1 MASKFAVNYG
11 IPNEFPE
18 VLKAFTR
25 EVLRVQPP
33 NINEFAVKYFERKAQ
48 GAAETPGVGG
58 FGGQAPMDAEDV
70 ETIVRDLFKRY
81 DGDNNGYLDPREFKM
96 LMQDLQGRMGFPSD
110 EIYRFLA
117 EADQNADGMVEYE
130 EFIPLALQIVQSIY
144 AKKNVASLIDDVEN
158 EASALVHGMSREEL
172 TACIGTMFEEIDVDN
187 TGLLSRANFVQALQS
202 MELGLTRRELNAVMF
217 QVDEDQDGSI
227 SYREFAKF
235 AFDLLQK
242 LTALRLLEHEMES
255 DKFAQYLADLFKSR
269 DTNLTGMLAIDDI
282 VELLHVASLGLSR
295 LQIYTIMSEANPED
309 GMVRY
314 VEFIPRVTGIIRSM
328 LSFQR
333 QFEPVDDDQE
343 TIRSLESALSSLPV
357 PCPLQQFTRCLESLG
372 LAAREV
378 NALVNAAQ
386 KEGSTGTLD
395 PTAVVGQAWK
405 IVKTVRLHQ
414 HMF

>member
-48 GAAETPGVGG
+48 GAADHPTVGGVGG
-58 FGGQAPMDAEDV
+58 EAPMDADDV

-81 DGDNNGYLDPREFKM
+81 DGDNNGYLDPREFKL

-144 AKKNVASLIDDVEN
+144 AKKNVATMIDNVEN
-158 EASALVHGMSREEL
+158 EASNLVHGMSREEL

-187 TGLLSRANFVQALQS
+187 SGLLSRANFVQALQS

-217 QVDEDQDGSI
+217 QVDEDQDGFI

-242 LTALRLLEHEMES
+242 LTALRLLEYEMES
-255 DKFAQYLADLFKSR
+255 DQFAQYLADLFKSR
-269 DTNLTGMLAIDDI
+269 DTNLTGLLAIDDI

-295 LQIYTIMSEANPED
+295 LQIYTIMSEAHVDD

-333 QFEPVDDDQE
+333 QFEHVDDDPE
-343 TIRSLESALSSLPV
+343 TIRNLESALSSLPN
-357 PCPLQQFTRCLESLG
+357 PCPLAKFTSCLESLG
-372 LAAREV
+372 LGTREV
-378 NALVNAAQ
+378 NALVNAAV
-386 KEGSTGTLD
+386 KSSSGDSVD
-395 PTAVVGQAWK
+395 PSAITGQAWK